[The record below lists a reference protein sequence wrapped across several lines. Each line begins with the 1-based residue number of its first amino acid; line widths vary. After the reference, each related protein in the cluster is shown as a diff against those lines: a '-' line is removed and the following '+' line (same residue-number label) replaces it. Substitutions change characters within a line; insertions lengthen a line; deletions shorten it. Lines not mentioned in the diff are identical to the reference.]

1 MAVPSFRHICLILRH
16 GFVLFVSR
24 TCNGPALQL
33 THIQD
38 EGLGMRLCIIGA
50 GYVGLVTAA
59 CFAEMGNRVTCVE
72 TGLQRIAALRRG
84 QCPIYEP
91 GLQPMLVEHQA
102 SGQLSFTASL
112 SVGVRKADVIFIAV
126 GTPSDEEGG
135 ADLSHVLA
143 VADQLGQCLD
153 RACLVVNKSTVPVGT
168 AEQVARRINGHLARR
183 GISARV
189 SVASNPEFLKE
200 GAAIEDFMRPERVIL
215 GCAEPEAAEVLQRL
229 YAPFLRNRERAL
241 VMDVRAAEFSKYA
254 ANAFLATK
262 ISFINEM
269 AGLCAHLDVDIEQVR
284 RGIGSDK
291 RIGTHFIYAGCGYG
305 GSCFPKDVRAL
316 IRTAEERGF
325 EPQILRAV
333 QARNALQK
341 TVLFD
346 ALTGHF
352 GGYLQGRVVAL
363 WGLAFK
369 PGTDDI
375 REAPSL
381 VLIDALLAAGA
392 RVQATDPAAMGSI
405 AAHYCDAVRN
415 GQLRL
420 CESLYSCAEG
430 ADAVVLLTEW
440 KQFRQP
446 DFIRV
451 RGSMRMPV
459 LFDGRNIYDCAE
471 LSAQGFLYHG
481 IGRPMAGHCKVTAA

>member
-1 MAVPSFRHICLILRH
+1 
-16 GFVLFVSR
+16 
-24 TCNGPALQL
+24 
-33 THIQD
+33 
-38 EGLGMRLCIIGA
+38 MRLCIIGA

-59 CFAEMGNRVTCVE
+59 CFSEMGNQVVCVE
-72 TGLQRIAALRRG
+72 TRLQRIAALRRG
-84 QCPIYEP
+84 ECPIYEP
-91 GLQPMLVEHQA
+91 GLEPMLKEHQA
-102 SGQLSFTASL
+102 SGLLRFTSSL
-112 SVGVRKADVIFIAV
+112 EEGVRQAEIVFIAV
-126 GTPSDEEGG
+126 GTPGSEDGS
-135 ADLSHVLA
+135 ADLSHVLK
-143 VADQLGQCLD
+143 VADQLGQCLN

-168 AEQVARRINGHLARR
+168 AETVALRINGHLARR
-183 GISARV
+183 GLAARV
-189 SVASNPEFLKE
+189 AVASNPEFLKE
-200 GAAIEDFMRPERVIL
+200 GAAIEDFMRPDRVIL
-215 GCAEPEAAEVLQRL
+215 GCAEPESAQLLQRL
-229 YAPFLRNRERAL
+229 YGPFLRNRERAL

-269 AGLCAHLDVDIEQVR
+269 AGLCAHLGVDIEQVR

-316 IRTAEERGF
+316 IRTAEQQGF

-333 QARNALQK
+333 QQRNATQK
-341 TVLFD
+341 TLLFQ
-346 ALTGHF
+346 ALLQHF
-352 GGYLQGRVVAL
+352 GGYMQGRVVAL

-392 RVQATDPAAMGSI
+392 KVHATDPAATGPVAEYYSS
-405 AAHYCDAVRN
+405 AVQS

-420 CESLYSCAEG
+420 SESLYSCVEG

-451 RGSMRMPV
+451 RGLMRMPV
-459 LFDGRNIYDCAE
+459 LFDGRNIYDFAE
-471 LSAQGFLYHG
+471 LSAHGFLYHG
-481 IGRPMAGHCKVTAA
+481 IGRPVAGHCKVTAA

>member
-1 MAVPSFRHICLILRH
+1 
-16 GFVLFVSR
+16 
-24 TCNGPALQL
+24 
-33 THIQD
+33 
-38 EGLGMRLCIIGA
+38 MRLCIIGA
-50 GYVGLVTAA
+50 GYVGLVAAA
-59 CFAEMGNRVTCVE
+59 CFAEMGNRVICVE
-72 TGLQRIAALRRG
+72 AAAQRVAALRRG

-91 GLQPMLVEHQA
+91 GLESMLKEHQS
-102 SGQLSFTASL
+102 SGLLSFTPSLAS
-112 SVGVRKADVIFIAV
+112 GVNGADVIFIAV
-126 GTPSDEEGG
+126 GTPSDEDGS
-135 ADLSHVLA
+135 ADVSHVMT
-143 VADQLGQCLD
+143 VADQLGQCLG
-153 RACLVVNKSTVPVGT
+153 RPCLVVNKSTVPVGT
-168 AEQVARRINGHLARR
+168 AEQVSRRINGHLLRR
-183 GISARV
+183 GLKHKVA
-189 SVASNPEFLKE
+189 VASNPEFLKE
-200 GAAIEDFMRPERVIL
+200 GAAIEDFMRPDRVIL
-215 GCAEPEAAEVLQRL
+215 GCAEPESAELLQRL
-229 YAPFLRNRERAL
+229 YAPFLRNRERAM

-254 ANAFLATK
+254 ANAFLATR
-262 ISFINEM
+262 ISFINEL
-269 AGLCAHLDVDIEQVR
+269 AGLCAHLGVDIEQVR

-316 IRTAEERGF
+316 IRSAEQQGF

-333 QARNALQK
+333 QARNATQK
-341 TVLFD
+341 TLLFE
-346 ALTGHF
+346 ALVQHF
-352 GGYLQGRVVAL
+352 GGYLQGRIVAL

-381 VLIDALLAAGA
+381 VLIDALLAAGV
-392 RVQATDPAAMGSI
+392 RIQATDPAAMGAV
-405 AAHYCDAVRN
+405 AALYSDAVRS

-446 DFIRV
+446 DFVRV

-481 IGRPMAGHCKVTAA
+481 IGRPTAGHCKVTAA

>member
-1 MAVPSFRHICLILRH
+1 
-16 GFVLFVSR
+16 
-24 TCNGPALQL
+24 
-33 THIQD
+33 
-38 EGLGMRLCIIGA
+38 MRLCIIGA

-59 CFAEMGNRVTCVE
+59 CFAEMGNQVLCVE
-72 TGLQRIAALRRG
+72 TRLQRIAALRRG
-84 QCPIYEP
+84 ECPIYEP
-91 GLQPMLVEHQA
+91 GLEPMLKEHQA
-102 SGQLSFTASL
+102 SGLLRFTSSL
-112 SVGVRKADVIFIAV
+112 EEGVRQADIIFIAV
-126 GTPSDEEGG
+126 GTPGNEDG
-135 ADLSHVLA
+135 AVDLSHVLK
-143 VADQLGQCLD
+143 VADQLGQCLN

-168 AEQVARRINGHLARR
+168 AETLLLRINGHLSRR
-183 GISARV
+183 GLTARV
-189 SVASNPEFLKE
+189 RVASNPEFLKE
-200 GAAIEDFMRPERVIL
+200 GAAIEDFMRPDRVIL
-215 GCAEPEAAEVLQRL
+215 GCAEPESAQLLQRL
-229 YAPFLRNRERAL
+229 YGPFLRNRERAL
-241 VMDVRAAEFSKYA
+241 VMDIRAAEFSKYA
-254 ANAFLATK
+254 ANAFLATR

-284 RGIGSDK
+284 RGIGSDR

-305 GSCFPKDVRAL
+305 GSCFPKDLQAL
-316 IRTAEERGF
+316 IRTAEQQGF

-333 QARNALQK
+333 QQRNAIQK
-341 TVLFD
+341 TVLFQ
-346 ALTGHF
+346 ALLQHF

-392 RVQATDPAAMGSI
+392 KVQATDPAAMGPV
-405 AAHYCDAVRN
+405 AEYYCGAVQS

-420 CESLYSCAEG
+420 SESLYSCVEG

-451 RGSMRMPV
+451 RGLMRMPV
-459 LFDGRNIYDCAE
+459 LFDGRNIYDFAE
-471 LSAQGFLYHG
+471 LSAHGFLYHG
-481 IGRPMAGHCKVTAA
+481 IGRPVAGHCKVTAA

>member
-1 MAVPSFRHICLILRH
+1 MK
-16 GFVLFVSR
+16 
-24 TCNGPALQL
+24 
-33 THIQD
+33 
-38 EGLGMRLCIIGA
+38 LCIIGA

-72 TGLQRIAALRRG
+72 ARPHRVAALRRG
-84 QCPIYEP
+84 ECPIYEP
-91 GLQPMLVEHQA
+91 GLEPMLREHQA
-102 SGQLSFTASL
+102 SGLLTFTSSMAQG
-112 SVGVRKADVIFIAV
+112 VGSADVIFIAV
-126 GTPSDEEGG
+126 GTPSHEDGA
-135 ADLSHVLA
+135 ADLSHVLN
-143 VADQLGQCLD
+143 VADQLGHRLN

-168 AEQVARRINGHLARR
+168 AEQVARRINGHLAGR
-183 GISARV
+183 GLNARV
-189 SVASNPEFLKE
+189 AVASNPEFLKE
-200 GAAIEDFMRPERVIL
+200 GAAVEDFMRPERVIL
-215 GCAEPEAAEVLQRL
+215 GCAEPESAELLQRL

-269 AGLCAHLDVDIEQVR
+269 AGLCAHLGVDIEQVR

-316 IRTAEERGF
+316 IHTAERHGF
-325 EPQILRAV
+325 QPQILRAV
-333 QARNALQK
+333 QARNATQK
-341 TVLFD
+341 MVLFQ
-346 ALTGHF
+346 ALVRHF
-352 GGYLQGRVVAL
+352 GGRLHGRIVAL
-363 WGLAFK
+363 WGLAYK

-381 VLIDALLAAGA
+381 VLIDALLAAGVS
-392 RVQATDPAAMGSI
+392 VQATDPAAMN
-405 AAHYCDAVRN
+405 AVATHYPDAVAN

-446 DFIRV
+446 DFSRV
-451 RGSMRMPV
+451 RNSLRMAV

-471 LSAQGFLYHG
+471 LSAHGFLYHG
-481 IGRPMAGHCKVTAA
+481 IGRPAAGHCKVTAASLDCAVNAP